1 MGSGDT
7 EKSGLA
13 RFRLK
18 KIIKELKSVAGRH
31 TELISVYVPSGYGL
45 INVLNQ
51 LAEEQ
56 GTASNI
62 KSKATKKNVMDALE
76 KIIQHLK
83 LFKNTPENGLAVFC
97 GNVSKREGI
106 SDLKLWSIEPFE
118 SVNVR
123 VYRCDQK
130 FVTEPLEALITP
142 KDVYGLIAIDNRE
155 ATLATLKGN
164 QYNIIKKLTSGYHGK
179 HRAGGQ
185 SHRRFERVIR
195 QESHEFKVRVG
206 ECTQDSF
213 LPHIKELR
221 GIIIGGPAG
230 TKDDFFNG
238 DYIHHELKKKIIAV
252 KDITYTDESGIR
264 ELIDKS
270 LDELKGVAM
279 VRQKTLMQKLMKEL
293 VSDGNF
299 SYGDEIYKALEM
311 GAVDTLLLSENLGD
325 EVIDKLFESAK
336 STGADVEIVSDD
348 FEEGFQLKNT
358 FGGKA
363 ALLRFKIT

>member
-1 MGSGDT
+1 
-7 EKSGLA
+7 
-13 RFRLK
+13 
-18 KIIKELKSVAGRH
+18 
-31 TELISVYVPSGYGL
+31 TELISVYVPPGYDL
-45 INVLNQ
+45 NNVLNQ

-62 KSKATKKNVMDALE
+62 KSKATRKNVMDALE
-76 KIIQHLK
+76 KIIQHLR
-83 LFKNTPENGLAVFC
+83 LFKNTPANGLAVFS
-97 GNVSKREGI
+97 GNVSKREGTQ
-106 SDLKLWSIEPFE
+106 DLKLWSIEAFE
-118 SVNVR
+118 PLNIR

-130 FVTEPLEALITP
+130 FVTEPLEALIAP

-155 ATLATLKGN
+155 ATLATLKGD

-185 SHRRFERVIR
+185 SHRRFERIIR

-206 ECTQDSF
+206 EYARDSF
-213 LPHIKELR
+213 LPNIKEIK

-230 TKDDFFNG
+230 TKDDFFDG
-238 DYIHHELKKKIIAV
+238 DYLHHELKKKIIAV

-270 LDELKGVAM
+270 MDVLKDVAM
-279 VRQKTLMQKLMKEL
+279 VRHKLLMQRLMKEL

-299 SYGDEIYKALEM
+299 SYGDDVHKALEM
-311 GAVDTLLLSENLGD
+311 GAVDTLMLSENLGD

-336 STGADVEIVSDD
+336 STGAKVEIISDN

-363 ALLRFKIT
+363 ALLRFKIN